1 MMFSIIIP
9 TYNRVDELIDVL
21 DSLSL
26 QTKLPIEIIIVDDSD
41 CDNIEQLMESMCI
54 VFAQKNVAL
63 KYIRNTREKSL
74 TIARNVGI
82 KNATGAVILFL
93 DDDVIL
99 DENYLAE
106 IANVYEKNPDVLGVQ
121 GFIQN
126 AKVSENP
133 IVNRL
138 KILINKLFYF
148 SSNYNNRCR
157 VLPSTNTVYPLDF
170 DGVKTC
176 EWLSGANQS
185 YRRTILE
192 EFTFD
197 DNLRRYSFKEDVDL
211 SYRIYKKYPNSLFI
225 TSYAKLVH
233 KASPTSRLPKKD
245 LTFMKRTY
253 SLYFFYK
260 NINQNYRNKAIFL
273 WSELGHLIRNICA
286 FIMKPSKSTFL
297 RLNYLISATIMNVK
311 HINEIKNGNI
321 DFFNDMLDNKI

>member
-1 MMFSIIIP
+1 MFSIIIP

-21 DSLSL
+21 DSLSI
-26 QTKLPIEIIIVDDSD
+26 QTKLPAEIIIVDDSD
-41 CDNIEQLMESMCI
+41 GDNIEQLIGSLHSRFTE
-54 VFAQKNVAL
+54 KNVVL

-82 KNATGAVILFL
+82 KNATGDVILFL

-99 DENYLAE
+99 DDNYLSE
-106 IANVYEKNPDVLGVQ
+106 ISNVYKNNPDALGVQ

-126 AKVSENP
+126 VKVHENP

-148 SSNYNNRCR
+148 SSNYNGRCR
-157 VLPSTNTVYPLDF
+157 VLPSTNTVYPLDLN
-170 DGVKTC
+170 GVTTC

-185 YRRTILE
+185 YKRMILE

-197 DNLRRYSFKEDVDL
+197 ENLRRYSFKEDVDI
-211 SYRIYKKYPNSLFI
+211 SYRIQKKNPNSLLI
-225 TSYAKLVH
+225 APHAKLIH
-233 KASPTSRLPKKD
+233 KTSPASRLPKKD

-260 NINQNYRNKAIFL
+260 NIDQSYKNKIIFL
-273 WSELGHLIRNICA
+273 WSEFGHLIRNLFT
-286 FIMKPSKSTFL
+286 FIAKPSKSTFL
-297 RLNYLISATIMNVK
+297 RLRYLISATIMNVK
-311 HINEIKNGNI
+311 HINEIKNGDI
-321 DFFNDMLDNKI
+321 DFFNNMLDNKR